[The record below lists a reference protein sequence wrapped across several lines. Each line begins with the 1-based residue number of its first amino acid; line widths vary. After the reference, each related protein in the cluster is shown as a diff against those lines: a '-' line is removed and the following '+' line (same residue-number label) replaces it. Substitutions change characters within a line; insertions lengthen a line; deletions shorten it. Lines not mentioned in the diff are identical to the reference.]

1 MAPMPDPLALL
12 RALRHGW
19 PLALGLGILS
29 ATLVGLAAWKIVPRP
44 KYVASTVIEVK
55 TQLPVLLNGPA
66 PDRTDYKIFQS
77 TQLMLVGSRLVL
89 NTALARPEI
98 AALESVRAQPDAA
111 EWLEDQLVTEFQA
124 GSEFMRLS
132 LSGDRPHDLAML
144 VNAVAEVYLDEIV
157 SKDHHERSSTSLK
170 LKTLLDTY
178 NAKLT
183 KQRSQLKKLA
193 ETVGSD
199 DKQTLAMKQQIA
211 VQQLAQEQSELLKV
225 QAELKRSKVE
235 LTVLQSGGDDAPA
248 LVDNREA
255 VEDALSHVPLIE
267 HLELQADELKGKIDR
282 TRRLLRQGSDPSLR
296 DLRLR
301 HDKIM
306 GTIAAKRNELRSKVE
321 KQLREGSSDH
331 RADRVAELDT
341 QVKILTEYEK
351 VLAQGISRLEIEA
364 QSFNRQTIDLQWMK
378 DEIAQGEEVARQLG
392 RQMEALNVEL
402 KAPQRGRVVQP
413 AGNPRVESGKK
424 RLASIALALLGAF
437 GCSVLGVSWREYRLR
452 RVDSP
457 EEVVEGLN
465 LRLVGTLPALPGSS
479 HRRKGIEGSR
489 NADAARWQ
497 SLLIESVDAART
509 VLLRDCHAGN
519 FRVVM
524 ITSATKGEGKSSLSS
539 HLAISLA
546 RAGRRTVLVDCD
558 LRSPSVHG
566 LFDVPA
572 TPGVC
577 ELLRGEMDVEET
589 ACPVMSDLDVI
600 PAGTRDAFAI
610 RSLAHEALPTMIR
623 RLKAEY
629 DYVVIDSAP
638 VLPVADSLLISQ
650 HVDAVVLSVYR
661 EVSRIPAVFAGY
673 ERLAALGVRVLG
685 VVVTGL
691 PAEHYGEAYHYVGA
705 ERA

>member
-1 MAPMPDPLALL
+1 M
-12 RALRHGW
+12 
-19 PLALGLGILS
+19 
-29 ATLVGLAAWKIVPRP
+29 PRP
-44 KYVASTVIEVK
+44 KYIATTLIEVK
-55 TQLPVLLNGPA
+55 TQSPVLLSGPA

-77 TQLMLVGSRLVL
+77 TQLMLVSSRLVF
-89 NTALARPEI
+89 NAALARPEI
-98 AALESVRAQPDAA
+98 AALESVRAQPDPA
-111 EWLEDQLVTEFQA
+111 EWLEDQLVAEFQA

-132 LSGDRPHDLAML
+132 LLGDRPHELAML
-144 VNAVAEVYLDEIV
+144 VNAIAEVYLDEIV
-157 SKDHHERSSTSLK
+157 SKDHHERSSTSQK

-183 KQRSQLKKLA
+183 KQRTQLKKLA
-193 ETVGSD
+193 ESVGSD

-235 LTVLQSGGDDAPA
+235 LTVLQSGGDENLAAIDDRE
-248 LVDNREA
+248 LVE
-255 VEDALSHVPLIE
+255 EALSRVPLIE
-267 HLELQADELKGKIDR
+267 HLQLQAEELEGKIAR
-282 TRRLLRQGSDPSLR
+282 TMRLLRNGGDPSLR
-296 DLRLR
+296 DLRVR
-301 HDKIM
+301 HNKLKA
-306 GTIAAKRNELRSKVE
+306 TIAAKRDALRPKIE
-321 KQLREGSSDH
+321 KQLRDGSGDH
-331 RADRVAELDT
+331 RGNRVAELDT

-351 VLAQGISRLEIEA
+351 VLAQGIGRLEIEA

-413 AGNPRVESGKK
+413 AGNPRAESRKK
-424 RLASIALALLGAF
+424 QLTSIALALLGAF

-465 LRLVGTLPALPGSS
+465 LRLVGTLPALPASS
-479 HRRKGIEGSR
+479 RKGRGLERSR
-489 NADAARWQ
+489 NSDAAQWQ

-509 VLLRDCHAGN
+509 VLLRDCRDGDL
-519 FRVVM
+519 RVVM

-566 LFDVPA
+566 LFDVPP

-577 ELLRGEMDVEET
+577 ELLRGEMGIEET

-610 RSLAHEALPTMIR
+610 RSLAHEALPAMIR

-691 PAEHYGEAYHYVGA
+691 PAERYGDAYHYVGA